1 MAAGSRIREEREAQN
16 MTQQALADKV
26 TRLKYKITQSGID
39 RIEARDSKRP
49 RCLPE
54 IARALGVAELWLREG
69 KGPKQ
74 PPEEPLPGQGQ
85 VLVKLISWVSAGR
98 LVRDDTVDDILDN
111 LHVGGLPKGGDWIA
125 LKVDGDSM
133 DRISPPGSIILVN
146 TRDRRLVA
154 NALYVI
160 ADEEGNATYK
170 RYRPGPPPRFEPVS
184 TNGNLEPIYP
194 ENDPAIIGRVR
205 RTMLDT

>member
-1 MAAGSRIREEREAQN
+1 MKAGDRIAQERNAQGL
-16 MTQQALADKV
+16 TQQALADKV
-26 TRLKYKITQSGID
+26 TRLGRKITQTGINK
-39 RIEARDSKRP
+39 IETRGSARP
-49 RCLPE
+49 LALPE
-54 IARALGVAELWLREG
+54 IAKALGVMENWLRDG
-69 KGPKQ
+69 KGPKI

-85 VLVKLISWVSAGR
+85 VRVKLISWVSAGR

-111 LHVGGLPKGGDWIA
+111 LMVGGLPSKGEWIA

-133 DRISPPGSIILVN
+133 DRISPPGSVILVN

-160 ADEEGNATYK
+160 ADEEGNASYK

-184 TNGNLEPIYP
+184 SNKDLDPIFP
-194 ENDPAIIGRVR
+194 EHEPAIIGRVR